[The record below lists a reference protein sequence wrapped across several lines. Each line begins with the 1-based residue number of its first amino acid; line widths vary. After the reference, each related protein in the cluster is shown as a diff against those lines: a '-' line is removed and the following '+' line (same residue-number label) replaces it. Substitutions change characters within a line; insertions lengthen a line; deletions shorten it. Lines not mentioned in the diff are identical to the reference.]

1 MKFLNTKGNL
11 NIIERDDYEERNIVL
26 DESLFDLRMSEL
38 NSHLVNKFM
47 RYVKNSNERP
57 ILFVITAPGTEEDIE
72 DMFEMYVIGLLQAIV
87 NNQKPKKE
95 RR

>member
-11 NIIERDDYEERNIVL
+11 DIIERDDYEERNIVL

-57 ILFVITAPGTEEDIE
+57 ILLLLPRRYRRDIE
-72 DMFEMYVIGLLQAIV
+72 DMFECTLLGYCRLSLTTKNLK
-87 NNQKPKKE
+87 NN
-95 RR
+95 